1 MRKLFLA
8 FASAAVLGCI
18 NSATA
23 QVYPSRP
30 VQLVVGY
37 PAGLTPD
44 IVARL
49 IAQSLTERLGQQ
61 VIVDNRPGAGSN
73 VGTEVVVRAPADG
86 YTLLVLTFANAV
98 NATLY
103 KGLNF
108 DIVSDIA
115 PVVGTFRSPAVLVVT
130 SSLPAKTV
138 PELIA
143 YAKANPGKLNYA
155 SAGYGTLNNVAGEM
169 FKTMA
174 GVDLI
179 HVPYRGSYMPDLLSG
194 QVQVTFAPI
203 ATVIEYIKAGKIR
216 ALAATGETRS
226 DALPDMPTIGEFLPG
241 YDVSVWHGIGAPKNT
256 PVEIINKLNNEINAV
271 LTNPKMKERFAALGG
286 TAIGGS
292 PADFTKLIAAETA
305 KWAKVI
311 RMANIKRE

>member
-8 FASAAVLGCI
+8 FVIAAILGSNSAA
-18 NSATA
+18 A

-44 IVARL
+44 VVARL
-49 IAQSLTERLGQQ
+49 IAQLLTERLGQP

-73 VGTEVVVRAPADG
+73 VGTEVVVRAAADG
-86 YTLLVLTFANAV
+86 YTLLALTFANAV

-103 KGLNF
+103 QGLNF
-108 DIVSDIA
+108 DIVRDIA

-130 SSLPAKTV
+130 TALPAKTV

-174 GVDLI
+174 GVNLI

-203 ATVIEYIKAGKIR
+203 ATVIEHIKAGKIR
-216 ALAATGETRS
+216 VLAVTGKTRS
-226 DALPDMPTIGEFLPG
+226 DALPDVPAIGEFLPG

-256 PVEIINKLNNEINAV
+256 PVEIINKLNNEMNAV
-271 LTNPKMKERFAALGG
+271 LADPKMKARFAALGG
-286 TAIGGS
+286 TALGGA
-292 PADFTKLIAAETA
+292 PADFGKLIAAETV
-305 KWAKVI
+305 KWGKVI
-311 RMANIKRE
+311 RMANIKPE